1 MKKTE
6 NKLWMSNNMQLKMV
20 KMISQKYRDSNL
32 ALRIHSQLNEVV
44 PELKP
49 NIVEW
54 VSGEP
59 ISDIRIGK
67 YCVNAVMKI
76 RADNDFIS
84 AILSLDRYAKNPTKE
99 NEARIWL
106 TRM

>member
-1 MKKTE
+1 MKKPM
-6 NKLWMSNNMQLKMV
+6 NKLWMDNNMQLKLI
-20 KMISQKYRDSNL
+20 KMISAKYRDGKWAAS
-32 ALRIHSQLNEVV
+32 IHSQLNDVV
-44 PELKP
+44 TELKP

-59 ISDIRIGK
+59 ISDIWIGK

-76 RADNDFIS
+76 RGDDNFVG
-84 AILSLDRYAKNPTKE
+84 AILALDRYAKNPTRE
-99 NEARIWL
+99 NEARLWL